1 MIEFGF
7 LTILAVCI
15 SVSVAISYFFGR
27 RYQTFWPKFAIFLI
41 ASVIGFFMF
50 PIFCGVW
57 TVAAP
62 HEKDLI
68 LAAIRGN
75 IWQIIVA
82 VTVMAYFGAWRLQA
96 IIDDTGRQGPRQ
108 S

>member
-7 LTILAVCI
+7 VTMLAICI
-15 SVSVAISYFFGR
+15 AVSVVISYFFGR

-41 ASVIGFFMF
+41 ASAIGFFMF
-50 PIFCGVW
+50 PILCGAW

-62 HEKDLI
+62 HEKELI
-68 LAAIRGN
+68 LAAIRGR

-82 VTVMAYFGAWRLQA
+82 VTVMAYFGTWRLQA
-96 IIDDTGRQGPRQ
+96 IIEDRGR
-108 S
+108 